1 VIVIQAMN
9 IRSVQHDTYDF
20 RAVRMGLSGSLFAV
34 ILKSDPSHF
43 EWQESI
49 VTDLVVSVH

>member
-1 VIVIQAMN
+1 
-9 IRSVQHDTYDF
+9 
-20 RAVRMGLSGSLFAV
+20 MGLSGSLFAV